1 MTTTQTRE
9 AELIETEQRFW
20 DAMQKKDGKAAAELT
35 DDGSI
40 IVGAQ
45 GVSTIDR
52 KSMEKMTKEG
62 KWELQDFS
70 FDDKT
75 RQVRMINDDLAI
87 VAYTVS
93 ERVVV
98 EGKTL
103 HFDANDASVWMRRD
117 GEWRC
122 VLHTESLAGD
132 PFGRDKL
139 PAKQA

>member
-20 DAMQKKDGKAAAELT
+20 DAMQNKDGKAAAELI

-40 IVGAQ
+40 VVGSS

-52 KSMEKMTKEG
+52 KSMEKMTEDG
-62 KWELQDFS
+62 KWELQHFS
-70 FDDKT
+70 FNDTT
-75 RQVRMINDDLAI
+75 RQVRLINDDLAI

-103 HFDANDASVWMRRD
+103 HFDANDSSVWMRRD

-132 PFGRDKL
+132 PFGRDKQ
-139 PAKQA
+139 PVKKA